1 MGKIRRPLMWLVVA
15 FLVYAV
21 FKSPDQAADIVR
33 TAWDGLVSGLGAVA
47 RFFDALLAG

>member
-1 MGKIRRPLMWLVVA
+1 MWVVVA

-33 TAWDGLVSGLGAVA
+33 AAWDGILDGLRAVG

>member
-1 MGKIRRPLMWLVVA
+1 MGRIRRPLMWIVVA

-33 TAWDGLVSGLGAVA
+33 AAWSGILEGLSAVA
-47 RFFDALLAG
+47 HFFDALLAG

>member
-1 MGKIRRPLMWLVVA
+1 MGRMRRPLMWIVVA

-33 TAWDGLVSGLGAVA
+33 AAWDGILDGLGAVA

>member
-1 MGKIRRPLMWLVVA
+1 MGKIRRPLMWVVVA

-33 TAWDGLVSGLGAVA
+33 AAWDGILGGLGAVA

>member
-1 MGKIRRPLMWLVVA
+1 MGKIRRPLMWVVVA

-21 FKSPDQAADIVR
+21 FKSPDQAANIVR
-33 TAWDGLVSGLGAVA
+33 AAWSGILDGLSAVA